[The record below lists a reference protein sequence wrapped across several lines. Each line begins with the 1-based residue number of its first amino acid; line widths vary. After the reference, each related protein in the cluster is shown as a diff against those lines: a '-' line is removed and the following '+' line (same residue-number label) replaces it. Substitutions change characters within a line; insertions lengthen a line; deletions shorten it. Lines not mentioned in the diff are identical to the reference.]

1 MIDFGF
7 KISKSS
13 TIDLDKANVSRFER
27 LASIQEDVRTCMN
40 CGSCTATCTATSFG
54 NMSVRKVILMLQRGE
69 DVKSMLPN
77 CQLCGK
83 CMMVCPRGI
92 NTRRLI
98 LEICKCYD

>member
-13 TIDLDKANVSRFER
+13 TIDLDKADTSFYEH
-27 LASIQEDVRTCMN
+27 LSITESDVRICMN
-40 CGSCTATCTATSFG
+40 CGSCSATCTASYFDS
-54 NMSVRKVILMLQRGE
+54 MSLRQVILKLQRGE
-69 DVKSMLPN
+69 DVKDMLAK

-83 CMMVCPRGI
+83 CIMVCPRGI

-98 LEICKCYD
+98 LEICKNYG